1 MFKKIKAFF
10 DGKKVYFVCVLTI
23 VYALIG
29 GSLKFISWPTA
40 FQDILAALGAVGF
53 RSAMN

>member
-1 MFKKIKAFF
+1 MQKLISFM